1 MTPQAISS
9 PIQRQRPARPLHP
22 LRTAMHVLRWAT
34 VMLLLAFTLIP
45 LIFMVTT
52 SLKSPIEIRV
62 SGSLLPSEGIFL
74 VNWERAFRNVP
85 LPRYLWNSL
94 VVGLIST
101 AMTLLVSVPA
111 SYAIVRFRAG
121 GRWLPSWIL
130 GTYVA
135 PPIVISVPVF
145 MLMRTIGLVDRPF
158 GLALL
163 HMVANLP
170 VATWMLMDFIRS
182 LPVEVEEA
190 AQMDGASYWVVLLRI
205 VVPLIL
211 PGLVATA
218 IICLILSWNEFLFAL
233 ILTYSLRSQTFP
245 IGISEFQGEHG
256 LQFGEISAAA
266 LTGIAPVYVLAM
278 FFQRYLIHGLTR
290 GSVK

>member
-1 MTPQAISS
+1 MTEQVISPPMPQRSAK
-9 PIQRQRPARPLHP
+9 PLRPM
-22 LRTAMHVLRWAT
+22 RTAMHLLRWAT
-34 VMLLLAFTLIP
+34 VALLLAFTLIP
-45 LIFMVTT
+45 LVFMVTT

-62 SGSLLPSEGIFL
+62 SGSLFPTEGIFL

-94 VVGLIST
+94 IVGLIST
-101 AMTLLVSVPA
+101 AMTLLVAVPA

-121 GRWLPSWIL
+121 GRWLHSWIL

-145 MLMRTIGLVDRPF
+145 MLMRAVGLVDQPF

-190 AQMDGASYWVVLLRI
+190 AQMDGASYWGVLLRI

-211 PGLVATA
+211 PGLIATA

-266 LTGIAPVYVLAM
+266 LTGIVPVYVLAM

>member
-1 MTPQAISS
+1 MTEQAITSS
-9 PIQRQRPARPLHP
+9 FHS
-22 LRTAMHVLRWAT
+22 RTVRHIRLSRLAAHLLRWLVVT
-34 VMLLLAFTLIP
+34 LLLAFTLIP
-45 LIFMVTT
+45 LLYMVTT
-52 SLKSPIEIRV
+52 SLKSPIEIRI
-62 SGSLLPSEGIFL
+62 SGSILPAEGIFF

-85 LPRYLWNSL
+85 IPRYLWNSL
-94 VVGLIST
+94 SAGLMST
-101 AMTLLVSVPA
+101 AMVLLVSIPA
-111 SYAIVRFRAG
+111 SYAIVRFRVG
-121 GRWLPSWIL
+121 GRLLPSWIL

-145 MLMRTIGLVDRPF
+145 MLMRSIGLVDQPF

-170 VATWMLMDFIRS
+170 VATWMLMDFIRR
-182 LPVEVEEA
+182 LPSEVEEA
-190 AQMDGASYWVVLLRI
+190 AQIDGASHWGVLLRI
-205 VVPLIL
+205 VVPLIT
-211 PGLVATA
+211 PGLIATA
-218 IICLILSWNEFLFAL
+218 IICFILSWNEFLFAL

-266 LTGIAPVYVLAM
+266 LTGIVPVYVLAM

-290 GSVK
+290 GSIK

>member
-1 MTPQAISS
+1 MTEQVIS
-9 PIQRQRPARPLHP
+9 PPLPQRPAKPLHP
-22 LRTAMHVLRWAT
+22 MRAAIHLLRWAT
-34 VMLLLAFTLIP
+34 VVLLLAFTLIP

-52 SLKSPIEIRV
+52 SLKSPIEIRI
-62 SGSLLPSEGIFL
+62 SGSLFPSEGIFL

-85 LPRYLWNSL
+85 LPRYLGNSL
-94 VVGLIST
+94 IVGLMST
-101 AMTLLVSVPA
+101 AMTLLVAVPA

-145 MLMRTIGLVDRPF
+145 MLMRSIGLVDQPF

-170 VATWMLMDFIRS
+170 VAAWMLMDFIRS

-190 AQMDGASYWVVLLRI
+190 AQMDGASYWGVLLRI
-205 VVPLIL
+205 VVPLIS
-211 PGLVATA
+211 PGLIATA

-266 LTGIAPVYVLAM
+266 LTGIVPVYVLAM
-278 FFQRYLIHGLTR
+278 FFQRYLIQGLTR

>member
-1 MTPQAISS
+1 MTEQVIPSS
-9 PIQRQRPARPLHP
+9 LHRQPAKP
-22 LRTAMHVLRWAT
+22 LRPMRTVMHLVRWAT
-34 VMLLLAFTLIP
+34 VALLLAFTLIP

-52 SLKSPIEIRV
+52 SLKSPIEIRI
-62 SGSLLPSEGIFL
+62 SGSLFPSEGVFL

-94 VVGLIST
+94 IVGLMST
-101 AMTLLVSVPA
+101 ALTLLVAVPA

-135 PPIVISVPVF
+135 PPIVISVPIF
-145 MLMRTIGLVDRPF
+145 TLMRTVGLVDQPF

-163 HMVANLP
+163 HMVGNLP

-190 AQMDGASYWVVLLRI
+190 AQMDGASYWGVLLRI

-211 PGLVATA
+211 PGLIATA

-256 LQFGEISAAA
+256 LQFGKFRQ
-266 LTGIAPVYVLAM
+266 PP
-278 FFQRYLIHGLTR
+278 
-290 GSVK
+290 

>member
-1 MTPQAISS
+1 MTEQAIS
-9 PIQRQRPARPLHP
+9 PPLRQRPAKPLHP
-22 LRTAMHVLRWAT
+22 MRTAMHLLRWVT
-34 VMLLLAFTLIP
+34 VALLLAFTLIP

-52 SLKSPIEIRV
+52 SLKSPIEIRI
-62 SGSLLPSEGIFL
+62 SGSLFPSEGIFL

-94 VVGLIST
+94 IVGLMST
-101 AMTLLVSVPA
+101 AMTLFVAVPA

-145 MLMRTIGLVDRPF
+145 MLMRTVGLVDQPF

-190 AQMDGASYWVVLLRI
+190 AQMDGASYWGVLLRI

-211 PGLVATA
+211 PGLIATA

-266 LTGIAPVYVLAM
+266 LTGIVPVYVLAM

>member
-1 MTPQAISS
+1 MTDQAISS
-9 PIQRQRPARPLHP
+9 PVRRRTAKPLHP
-22 LRTAMHVLRWAT
+22 MRTVMHLLRWAT
-34 VMLLLAFTLIP
+34 VVLLLAFTLIP
-45 LIFMVTT
+45 LVFMVTT
-52 SLKSPIEIRV
+52 SLKSPIEIRI

-94 VVGLIST
+94 IIGIMST
-101 AMTLLVSVPA
+101 AMTLLVATPA
-111 SYAIVRFRAG
+111 SYAIARFRAG

-145 MLMRTIGLVDRPF
+145 MLMRSIGLVDRPF

-190 AQMDGASYWVVLLRI
+190 AQMDGASHWGVLLRI

-211 PGLVATA
+211 PGLIATA

-266 LTGIAPVYVLAM
+266 LTGIVPVYVLAM

>member
-1 MTPQAISS
+1 M
-9 PIQRQRPARPLHP
+9 
-22 LRTAMHVLRWAT
+22 RTAMRALRWVT
-34 VMLLLAFTLIP
+34 VGLLLAFTLIP

-52 SLKSPIEIRV
+52 SLKSPIEIRI
-62 SGSLLPSEGIFL
+62 SGSLIPSEGIFW

-85 LPRYLWNSL
+85 LPNYLLNSL
-94 VVGLIST
+94 VVGVLST
-101 AMTLLVSVPA
+101 AMTLLIALPA
-111 SYAIVRFRAG
+111 SYAFVRFRAG
-121 GRWLPSWIL
+121 GRFLPSWIL

-145 MLMRTIGLVDRPF
+145 MLMRAVGLVDRPF

-170 VATWMLMDFIRS
+170 VATWMLMDFMRTI
-182 LPVEVEEA
+182 PTEIEEA
-190 AQMDGASYWVVLLRI
+190 AQMDGSSHCGVLLRI
-205 VVPLIL
+205 VIPLIL

-266 LTGIAPVYVLAM
+266 LTGIVPVYVLAL

-290 GSVK
+290 GGVK

>member
-1 MTPQAISS
+1 MTERAISS
-9 PIQRQRPARPLHP
+9 PLRQRPAKPLHP
-22 LRTAMHVLRWAT
+22 MRTVMHLLRWVT
-34 VMLLLAFTLIP
+34 VGLLLAFTLIP
-45 LIFMVTT
+45 LIFMLTT

-94 VVGLIST
+94 LVGIMST
-101 AMTLLVSVPA
+101 AMTLLVAVPA

-121 GRWLPSWIL
+121 GRLLPSWIL

-145 MLMRTIGLVDRPF
+145 MLMRSVGLVDQPF

-170 VATWMLMDFIRS
+170 VATWMLMDFVRS
-182 LPVEVEEA
+182 LPMEVEEA
-190 AQMDGASYWVVLLRI
+190 AQMDGASHWGVLLRI

-266 LTGIAPVYVLAM
+266 LTGIVPVYVLAM

>member
-1 MTPQAISS
+1 MTERAISS
-9 PIQRQRPARPLHP
+9 SLRQRPAKPLHP
-22 LRTAMHVLRWAT
+22 MRTVMHLLRWVT
-34 VMLLLAFTLIP
+34 VGLLLAFTLIP
-45 LIFMVTT
+45 LIFMLTT

-94 VVGLIST
+94 FVGIMST
-101 AMTLLVSVPA
+101 TMTLLVAVPA

-121 GRWLPSWIL
+121 GRLLPSWIL

-145 MLMRTIGLVDRPF
+145 MLMRSVGLVDQPL

-170 VATWMLMDFIRS
+170 VATWMLMDFVRS
-182 LPVEVEEA
+182 LPLEVEEA
-190 AQMDGASYWVVLLRI
+190 AQMDGASHWGVLLRI
-205 VVPLIL
+205 VIPLIL

-266 LTGIAPVYVLAM
+266 LTGIVPVYVLAM

>member
-1 MTPQAISS
+1 MTEHTLRPMVY
-9 PIQRQRPARPLHP
+9 QRPKPSTQLV
-22 LRTAMHVLRWAT
+22 RTSMHVVRWAI
-34 VMLLLAFTLIP
+34 VGLLLAFTLIP
-45 LIFMVTT
+45 LIFMLTT

-62 SGSLLPSEGIFL
+62 SGNLFPTEGIFW

-85 LPRYLWNSL
+85 LPSYLLNSL
-94 VVGLIST
+94 IAGIVST
-101 AMTLLVSVPA
+101 IMTLLVALPA
-111 SYAIVRFRAG
+111 SYAFVRFRTG
-121 GRWLPSWIL
+121 GRFLPSWIL
-130 GTYVA
+130 GTYIA

-145 MLMRTIGLVDRPF
+145 MLMRTVGLIDRPF
-158 GLALL
+158 GLALA

-170 VATWMLMDFIRS
+170 VATWMLMDFIRTVPS
-182 LPVEVEEA
+182 EIEEA
-190 AQMDGASYWVVLLRI
+190 AQIDGASPWGVLVRI
-205 VVPLIL
+205 VAPLIL

-233 ILTYSLRSQTFP
+233 VLTYSIRSQTFP

-266 LTGIAPVYVLAM
+266 LTGILPVYILAM

-290 GSVK
+290 GGIK

>member
-1 MTPQAISS
+1 MRA
-9 PIQRQRPARPLHP
+9 
-22 LRTAMHVLRWAT
+22 AMHTLRWIT
-34 VMLLLAFTLIP
+34 VALLLAFTLIP

-94 VVGLIST
+94 IVGMMST
-101 AMTLLVSVPA
+101 AMTLLVAVPA

-145 MLMRTIGLVDRPF
+145 MLMRAVGLVDRPF

-182 LPVEVEEA
+182 LPLEVEEA
-190 AQMDGASYWVVLLRI
+190 AQMDGASYWGVLLRI
-205 VVPLIL
+205 VVPLIS
-211 PGLVATA
+211 PGLIATA
-218 IICLILSWNEFLFAL
+218 IICFILSWNEFLFAL

-266 LTGIAPVYVLAM
+266 LTGIVPVYVLAM

>member
-1 MTPQAISS
+1 MTEQVIS
-9 PIQRQRPARPLHP
+9 PPVQQRSAKPLHP
-22 LRTAMHVLRWAT
+22 MRAAMHTLRWIT
-34 VMLLLAFTLIP
+34 VALLLAFTLIP

-94 VVGLIST
+94 IVGMMST
-101 AMTLLVSVPA
+101 AMTLLVAVPA

-145 MLMRTIGLVDRPF
+145 MLMRAVGLVDRPF

-182 LPVEVEEA
+182 LPLEVEEA
-190 AQMDGASYWVVLLRI
+190 AQMDGASYWGVLLRI
-205 VVPLIL
+205 VVPLIS
-211 PGLVATA
+211 PGLIATA
-218 IICLILSWNEFLFAL
+218 IICFILSWNEFLFAL

-266 LTGIAPVYVLAM
+266 LTGIVPVYVLAM

>member
-1 MTPQAISS
+1 MRIS
-9 PIQRQRPARPLHP
+9 
-22 LRTAMHVLRWAT
+22 RWT
-34 VMLLLAFTLIP
+34 IVGLLLGFTLIP
-45 LIFMVTT
+45 LVFMVTT
-52 SLKSPIEIRV
+52 SLKSPIEIRI
-62 SGSLLPSEGIFL
+62 SGSLLPAEGIFW

-85 LPRYLWNSL
+85 LPNYLLNSL
-94 VVGLIST
+94 IVGVIST
-101 AMTLLVSVPA
+101 VMTLLIATPV
-111 SYAIVRFRAG
+111 SYAFVRFQAG
-121 GRWLPSWIL
+121 GRFLPSWIL
-130 GTYVA
+130 GTYIA

-145 MLMRTIGLVDRPF
+145 MLMRSIGLVDRPL
-158 GLALL
+158 GLALV

-170 VATWMLMDFIRS
+170 VATWMLMDFMRVVPAEI
-182 LPVEVEEA
+182 EEA
-190 AQMDGASYWVVLLRI
+190 AQMDGASHWGVLLRI
-205 VVPLIL
+205 VTPLIL

-266 LTGIAPVYVLAM
+266 LTGILPVYLLAM

-290 GSVK
+290 GGIK

>member
-1 MTPQAISS
+1 MTDQAFA
-9 PIQRQRPARPLHP
+9 PPLRRRPPRPLHP
-22 LRTAMHVLRWAT
+22 MRTAMRALRWVT
-34 VMLLLAFTLIP
+34 VGLLLAFTLIP

-52 SLKSPIEIRV
+52 SLKSPIEIRI
-62 SGSLLPSEGIFL
+62 SGSLIPSEGIFW

-85 LPRYLWNSL
+85 LPNYLLNSL
-94 VVGLIST
+94 VVGVLST
-101 AMTLLVSVPA
+101 AMTLLISLPA
-111 SYAIVRFRAG
+111 SYAFVRFRAG
-121 GRWLPSWIL
+121 GRFLPSWIL

-145 MLMRTIGLVDRPF
+145 MLMRAVGLVDRPF

-170 VATWMLMDFIRS
+170 VATWMLMDFMRAI
-182 LPVEVEEA
+182 PTEIEEA
-190 AQMDGASYWVVLLRI
+190 AQMDGSSHWGVLLRI
-205 VVPLIL
+205 VIPLIL

-266 LTGIAPVYVLAM
+266 LTGIVPVYVLAL

-290 GSVK
+290 GGVK

>member
-1 MTPQAISS
+1 MTEQVIS
-9 PIQRQRPARPLHP
+9 PPVQQRTAKP
-22 LRTAMHVLRWAT
+22 LRPVRAAMHVLRWVT
-34 VMLLLAFTLIP
+34 VVFLLAFTLIP
-45 LIFMVTT
+45 LTFMVTT

-94 VVGLIST
+94 IVGMMST
-101 AMTLLVSVPA
+101 AMTLLVAVPA

-145 MLMRTIGLVDRPF
+145 MLMRAVGLVDRPF

-190 AQMDGASYWVVLLRI
+190 AQMDGASYWGVLLRI

-211 PGLVATA
+211 PGLIATA

-266 LTGIAPVYVLAM
+266 LTGIVPVYVLAM

>member
-1 MTPQAISS
+1 
-9 PIQRQRPARPLHP
+9 
-22 LRTAMHVLRWAT
+22 
-34 VMLLLAFTLIP
+34 
-45 LIFMVTT
+45 MVTT

-62 SGSLLPSEGIFL
+62 SGSLLPTEGIFW

-85 LPRYLWNSL
+85 LPNYLLNSL
-94 VVGLIST
+94 IVGVIST
-101 AMTLLVSVPA
+101 VMTLLIATPV
-111 SYAIVRFRAG
+111 SYAFVRFQAG
-121 GRWLPSWIL
+121 GRFLPSWIL

-145 MLMRTIGLVDRPF
+145 MLMRSVGLVDHPF
-158 GLALL
+158 GLALV

-170 VATWMLMDFIRS
+170 VATWMLMDFMRVV
-182 LPVEVEEA
+182 PVEIEEA
-190 AQMDGASYWVVLLRI
+190 AQMDGASHWGVLLRI
-205 VVPLIL
+205 VAPLIL

-266 LTGIAPVYVLAM
+266 LTGIVPVYLLAM

-290 GSVK
+290 GGIK